1 MKAEFEFQW
10 GTLQGYLRSGN
21 KKRLHLT
28 TSPPPKK
35 KTNKQPLLLTRI
47 RPGRDVN
54 DSFVFYE
61 SEEDK
66 ALTKTMKKT
75 KKKEKKKKNDVR
87 Q

>member
-1 MKAEFEFQW
+1 MGHVTRVFAIRKQKEAPSNN
-10 GTLQGYLRSGN
+10 LS
-21 KKRLHLT
+21 
-28 TSPPPKK
+28 PPKK